1 MKLRYDSRA
10 IHDLDKI
17 FDYITERDR
26 RAARRVIARIR
37 TLAEQLAARPQLGRK
52 PDIEG
57 LFVRS
62 VVTHPYL
69 LFYTVKPREVV
80 ILHVCHTARREAD
93 PSEVI

>member
-1 MKLRYDSRA
+1 VKLRYDNRA

-17 FDYITERDR
+17 FNYIAERDP
-26 RAARRVIARIR
+26 RAAARVIARIR

-52 PDIEG
+52 TDIEG

-62 VVTHPYL
+62 VVTYPYL
-69 LFYTVKPREVV
+69 IFYTVRPSEVV
-80 ILHVCHTARREAD
+80 ILHVRHAARREAD